1 MGLKVEFDINKVLA
15 EAKERLRENTEE
27 KLITAFRLAFT
38 DAVNY
43 AKLNDRDGA
52 TERYTDRT
60 GALNSSTGF
69 QLYRDGELVHSYFQA
84 EGGDGSGHSSGVS
97 AGHRVAEEGARS
109 MADKW
114 ICGVM
119 VAGMYYA
126 GYVEAKGYDVL
137 TAAEFKLPEILR
149 GKLEAVFGGSQD
161 FKITH
166 TDEF

>member
-1 MGLKVEFDINKVLA
+1 MGIKVQFDVNKVLA
-15 EAKERLRENTEE
+15 DAKENLRKDTKE
-27 KLITAFRLAFT
+27 KLITAFSQAFT

-43 AKLNDRDGA
+43 ARQKTRDEGKTYKDKTGNLNA
-52 TERYTDRT
+52 
-60 GALNSSTGF
+60 STGF
-69 QLYRDGELVHSYFQA
+69 QLYCNGELVQSYFGRIA
-84 EGGDGSGHSSGVS
+84 EGVS
-97 AGHRVAEEGARS
+97 AGNRAAEEGARP

-137 TAAEFKLPEILR
+137 TAAELKLPDILR
-149 GKLEAVFGGSQD
+149 SKLEAVFGGSQD